1 MVDLSFKV
9 KGTTRKGKLLK
20 TISETEKLSD
30 AKIVLSG
37 ACSVCTNE
45 VSDVN
50 QIIECPTC
58 KEKFHVPC
66 LTYSL
71 PDDTI
76 TALQSNPCLWWFC
89 ATCVYDKVASTPEQ
103 SDEISAAVSSDNQVE
118 LLNTI
123 SQNFAEKFTEKFLL
137 LKKELSEEINEAI
150 STKLSGITS
159 KSELNSDVVDI
170 TPSYASKLGT
180 NEVSCLPQVALP
192 PQVPRLRQPSEISQ
206 VSQVTQCSSPEV
218 LVLYPSNGPA
228 ANSSTMHKVKKYVE
242 NTLKTSQTE
251 FVKCYDDTKKI
262 TIGFCNTDLREKAS
276 ALISS
281 ERTLESFGYQS
292 KNSNKLLPKITIE
305 GVSCEVLSD
314 IDYEGA
320 GGDPGRIRDLEKH
333 QIIMKIAEKNPA
345 IKQLCDKGH
354 TFTVVYLKK
363 VKRGKMEREELT
375 IGLKVSPLVHNTI
388 FTHQNSTLYL
398 GNRRYQVKN
407 RFFIKQCYH
416 CQLIGH
422 TSADCPEAKDKKF
435 PVCLYCAGKHRSSE
449 CMNKANKGT
458 HQCARCK
465 DSTYRSDAESAKTH
479 NAGSPDCP
487 MIVREIN
494 RMASN
499 TDFTSKNVM

>member
-1 MVDLSFKV
+1 
-9 KGTTRKGKLLK
+9 
-20 TISETEKLSD
+20 
-30 AKIVLSG
+30 
-37 ACSVCTNE
+37 
-45 VSDVN
+45 
-50 QIIECPTC
+50 
-58 KEKFHVPC
+58 
-66 LTYSL
+66 
-71 PDDTI
+71 
-76 TALQSNPCLWWFC
+76 
-89 ATCVYDKVASTPEQ
+89 
-103 SDEISAAVSSDNQVE
+103 
-118 LLNTI
+118 
-123 SQNFAEKFTEKFLL
+123 
-137 LKKELSEEINEAI
+137 
-150 STKLSGITS
+150 
-159 KSELNSDVVDI
+159 
-170 TPSYASKLGT
+170 
-180 NEVSCLPQVALP
+180 
-192 PQVPRLRQPSEISQ
+192 
-206 VSQVTQCSSPEV
+206 
-218 LVLYPSNGPA
+218 
-228 ANSSTMHKVKKYVE
+228 MHKVKKYVE

-320 GGDPGRIRDLEKH
+320 GGDPARIRDLEKH
-333 QIIMKIAEKNPA
+333 QIIMKIAEKNPE

-422 TSADCPEAKDKKF
+422 TSADCPEVKDNKF

-465 DSTYRSDAESAKTH
+465 ESPYRSDAESAKTH

-487 MIVREIN
+487 MMVLECVLKGDDNMLRLSVVYRSTQSKNYDGTKVSKFMQEFDEYLDTLVGKSGSPIICGDFNFHVENNTNSTAKNFISLCESKGFIQHIQSPTHISGGTLDLIFTLGN
-494 RMASN
+494 ISDALPVLNTAVESN
-499 TDFTSKNVM
+499 TGTLSDHYLVSFRICICICYTCTQAFTVILKELLEDSRSFNGDPPHLTLNHGFPVIRLSRPKKIA

>member
-1 MVDLSFKV
+1 M
-9 KGTTRKGKLLK
+9 RGKL
-20 TISETEKLSD
+20 
-30 AKIVLSG
+30 
-37 ACSVCTNE
+37 
-45 VSDVN
+45 
-50 QIIECPTC
+50 QR
-58 KEKFHVPC
+58 
-66 LTYSL
+66 
-71 PDDTI
+71 
-76 TALQSNPCLWWFC
+76 SN
-89 ATCVYDKVASTPEQ
+89 
-103 SDEISAAVSSDNQVE
+103 
-118 LLNTI
+118 
-123 SQNFAEKFTEKFLL
+123 
-137 LKKELSEEINEAI
+137 
-150 STKLSGITS
+150 
-159 KSELNSDVVDI
+159 VVDI

-180 NEVSCLPQVALP
+180 KEVSCLPQVALP
-192 PQVPRLRQPSEISQ
+192 PQVHRFRQPSEISQ

-218 LVLYPSNGPA
+218 LVLYPSDGPA
-228 ANSSTMHKVKKYVE
+228 TNSSTMHKVKKYVE

-262 TIGFCNTDLREKAS
+262 TIGFCNADLREKAS

-320 GGDPGRIRDLEKH
+320 GGDPARIRDLEKH
-333 QIIMKIAEKNPA
+333 QIIMKIAEKNPE

-422 TSADCPEAKDKKF
+422 TSADCPEVKDNKF

-465 DSTYRSDAESAKTH
+465 ESPYRSDAESAKTH

-487 MIVREIN
+487 MMVREIN